1 MTAVGRPFDR
11 DAFKTA
17 QRRGWSDAAIG
28 WRRWWDKLEADVVT
42 ERLLELAE
50 VKPGACVLDIATGI
64 GEPAL
69 TAAAAVGSE
78 GRVVAT
84 DISPGMLAI
93 ARERAAER
101 RLRNV
106 EFLETDAEQLDYEDH
121 FDVVLSRF
129 GLMFLPDVDEA
140 LRRVRRALVSGG
152 RLAASL
158 YPRSP
163 FFSTAVAVTRR
174 HLGLPENEPVRMRF
188 APDDRS
194 GLEATLVDAGFVDVR
209 SEIIELAT
217 PFASSDEYVD
227 YLRDTSVTIN
237 NMLTEQS
244 VDRRSDVWTA
254 IRAAIAAQPRP
265 AGSFVERVDALTVA
279 GRRSSS
285 FER

>member
-1 MTAVGRPFDR
+1 MTAVGGRLDR

-28 WRRWWDKLEADVVT
+28 WRRWWDKLEFEVVT

-50 VKPGACVLDIATGI
+50 VKPGARVLDIATGI

-69 TAAAAVGSE
+69 TAAARVGSE

-84 DISPGMLAI
+84 DISPAMLAI
-93 ARERAAER
+93 ARERAVEQG
-101 RLRNV
+101 LQNV
-106 EFLETDAEQLDYEDH
+106 EFVETDAEQLEFPEEYFH
-121 FDVVLSRF
+121 AVLSRF
-129 GLMFLPDVDEA
+129 GLMFLPDVGGV
-140 LRRVRRALVSGG
+140 LRRVRRALVKDG

-174 HLGLPENEPVRMRF
+174 HLGLPEDEPARMTF
-188 APDDRS
+188 ASDDRS
-194 GLEATLVDAGFVDVR
+194 QLESVLGDAGFVDVR

-217 PFASSDEYVD
+217 PFASSDEYVE

-237 NMLTEQS
+237 NMLAEQS
-244 VDRRSDVWTA
+244 DNRRSEVWKA
-254 IRAAIAAQPRP
+254 IRTAIAAEGTPD
-265 AGSFVERVDALTVA
+265 GSFIERVGALTVTA
-279 GRRSSS
+279 RRS
-285 FER
+285 

>member
-1 MTAVGRPFDR
+1 MTAVGRRLDR

-42 ERLLELAE
+42 QRLLELAD
-50 VKPGACVLDIATGI
+50 VKPGARVLDIATGI

-69 TAAAAVGSE
+69 TAAARVGPE

-84 DISPGMLAI
+84 DISPAMLAL
-93 ARERAAER
+93 ARERAVEQG
-101 RLRNV
+101 LRNV
-106 EFLETDAEQLDYEDH
+106 EFVETDAEQLEFPEEH
-121 FDVVLSRF
+121 FDAVLSRF

-140 LRRVRRALVSGG
+140 LRRARRALVSDG

-174 HLGLPENEPVRMRF
+174 QLGLPEDEPTIRMRF
-188 APDDRS
+188 ALDDGSR
-194 GLEATLVDAGFVDVR
+194 LEAVLGDAGFVDVR
-209 SEIIELAT
+209 SEIIDLAT
-217 PFASSDEYVD
+217 PFASSDEYVE

-237 NMLTEQS
+237 NMLTDES
-244 VDRRSDVWTA
+244 VSRRSDVWKAIGTA
-254 IRAAIAAQPRP
+254 VAAEPRP
-265 AGSFVERVDALTVA
+265 AGSFVERVDVLTVS
-279 GRRSSS
+279 GRRS
-285 FER
+285 

>member
-1 MTAVGRPFDR
+1 VGRRPDH

-28 WRRWWDKLEADVVT
+28 WRRWWGKLKADIVT

-50 VKPGACVLDIATGI
+50 VKPGARVLDIATGI

-69 TAAAAVGSE
+69 TAAAMVGSE

-84 DISPGMLAI
+84 DISPAMLAI
-93 ARERAAER
+93 ARERAVEQG
-101 RLRNV
+101 LRNV
-106 EFLETDAEQLDYEDH
+106 EFLEIDTEQLDYEEH
-121 FDVVLSRF
+121 FDAALSRF

-174 HLGLPENEPVRMRF
+174 QLGLPEDEPTVRRRF
-188 APDDRS
+188 ALNDRS
-194 GLEATLVDAGFVDVR
+194 GLEAMLGAAGFVDVR

-217 PFASSDEYVD
+217 PFSSSDEYVE

-244 VDRRSDVWTA
+244 VERRSDVWNA
-254 IRAAIAAQPRP
+254 IRTAIAAEPRP
-265 AGSFVERVDALTVA
+265 AGSFVEHVDVLTVA
-279 GRRSSS
+279 GRRC
-285 FER
+285 

>member
-1 MTAVGRPFDR
+1 MGRRLDP

-17 QRRGWSDAAIG
+17 QRHGWSDAAIG

-42 ERLLELAE
+42 ERLLELGE
-50 VKPGACVLDIATGI
+50 VKPGAHVLDIATGI

-69 TAAAAVGSE
+69 TAAARVGSE

-84 DISPGMLAI
+84 DISPAMLAI
-93 ARERAAER
+93 ARERAVEQG
-101 RLRNV
+101 LRNV
-106 EFLETDAEQLDYEDH
+106 EFVETDAEQLDLPEEH
-121 FDVVLSRF
+121 FDAALSRF
-129 GLMFLPDVDEA
+129 GLMFLPDVEEA

-163 FFSTAVAVTRR
+163 FFSTAVAVARR
-174 HLGLPENEPVRMRF
+174 HLGLPEDEPTVRMRF
-188 APDDRS
+188 ALDDRNQ
-194 GLEATLVDAGFVDVR
+194 LEAVLGDAGFVDVR

-217 PFASSDEYVD
+217 PFVSSDEYVD

-244 VDRRSDVWTA
+244 ANRRSDVWKA
-254 IRAAIAAQPRP
+254 IRNAIAAESRP
-265 AGSFVERVDALTVA
+265 AGSFVERVDALTVT
-279 GRRSSS
+279 GRRS
-285 FER
+285 

>member
-1 MTAVGRPFDR
+1 MTAVGRSLDR

-50 VKPGACVLDIATGI
+50 VKPGARVLDIATGI

-69 TAAAAVGSE
+69 TAAAKVGSE

-84 DISPGMLAI
+84 DISPTMLAI
-93 ARERAAER
+93 ARERAVEQG
-101 RLRNV
+101 LRNV
-106 EFLETDAEQLDYEDH
+106 EFVETDAERLEFPEGH
-121 FDVVLSRF
+121 FDAVLSRF

-140 LRRVRRALVSGG
+140 LRRVRRALVSDG

-158 YPRSP
+158 WHPRSP
-163 FFSTAVAVTRR
+163 FFSTALAVTRR
-174 HLGLPENEPVRMRF
+174 HLGLPKDEPTVRMRF
-188 APDDRS
+188 ALDDRS
-194 GLEATLVDAGFVDVR
+194 RLEAVLGDAGFVDVR

-217 PFASSDEYVD
+217 PFASSDEYVE

-244 VDRRSDVWTA
+244 VNRRSDVWKA
-254 IRAAIAAQPRP
+254 IRTAIAAEPRP

-279 GRRSSS
+279 GRRS
-285 FER
+285 

>member
-1 MTAVGRPFDR
+1 MTAVGRRLDR

-28 WRRWWDKLEADVVT
+28 WRRWWDKLEAVVVT

-50 VKPGACVLDIATGI
+50 VKPGARVLDIATGI

-69 TAAAAVGSE
+69 TAAAKVGSE

-84 DISPGMLAI
+84 DISPAMLAI
-93 ARERAAER
+93 ARERAVEQG
-101 RLRNV
+101 LRNV
-106 EFLETDAEQLDYEDH
+106 EFLETDAEQLDYEEH
-121 FDVVLSRF
+121 FDAALSRF

-174 HLGLPENEPVRMRF
+174 QLGLPEDEPTVRMRF
-188 APDDRS
+188 ALNDRS
-194 GLEATLVDAGFVDVR
+194 GLEAMLGDAGFVDIR
-209 SEIIELAT
+209 SEIIKLAT
-217 PFASSDEYVD
+217 PFASSDEYVE

-244 VDRRSDVWTA
+244 VDRRSDVWKA
-254 IRAAIAAQPRP
+254 IRTAIAAEPTP
-265 AGSFVERVDALTVA
+265 AGSFVEHVDTLTVA
-279 GRRSSS
+279 GRRS
-285 FER
+285 

>member
-1 MTAVGRPFDR
+1 MAAVGRRFDR

-42 ERLLELAE
+42 ERLLELGE
-50 VKPGACVLDIATGI
+50 VKPGARVLDIATGI

-84 DISPGMLAI
+84 DISPAMLAI

-101 RLRNV
+101 KLRNG
-106 EFLETDAEQLDYEDH
+106 EFVETDAEQIDLVEQ
-121 FDVVLSRF
+121 FDAVLSRF
-129 GLMFLPDVDEA
+129 GLMFLPDIDEA
-140 LRRVRRALVSGG
+140 LRRIRCVLVSGG
-152 RLAASL
+152 RFAASL

-163 FFSTAVAVTRR
+163 FFSTALAVTRR
-174 HLGLPENEPVRMRF
+174 HLGLSEDEPTVRMRF

-194 GLEATLVDAGFVDVR
+194 RLEAALADAGFVDVR

-244 VDRRSDVWTA
+244 VNRRSDVWKAIRTA
-254 IRAAIAAQPRP
+254 IEAEPRP

-279 GRRSSS
+279 GRRS
-285 FER
+285 

>member
-1 MTAVGRPFDR
+1 VTAMGRRFDR

-42 ERLLELAE
+42 ERLLELGE
-50 VKPGACVLDIATGI
+50 VKQGARVLDIATGI

-84 DISPGMLAI
+84 DISPAMLAI

-101 RLRNV
+101 KLRNV
-106 EFLETDAEQLDYEDH
+106 EFVETDAEQLDLVEQ
-121 FDVVLSRF
+121 FDAVLSRF
-129 GLMFLPDVDEA
+129 GLMFLPDIDEA
-140 LRRVRRALVSGG
+140 LRRIRCALVSGG

-174 HLGLPENEPVRMRF
+174 HLGLSEDEPTVRMRF
-188 APDDRS
+188 APYDRS
-194 GLEATLVDAGFVDVR
+194 RLEAVLVDAGFVDVR

-237 NMLTEQS
+237 NLLTEQS

-254 IRAAIAAQPRP
+254 IRAAIAAEPRP
-265 AGSFVERVDALTVA
+265 AGSFVERVDVLTVA
-279 GRRSSS
+279 GRRS
-285 FER
+285 